1 MVSEIEEGTL
11 AFLSIIL
18 SVCLADRQPPVA
30 ERIVLYGPS

>member
-1 MVSEIEEGTL
+1 MVSEVEEGTL

-18 SVCLADRQPPVA
+18 SVRLADRQPVT